1 MYDDNELNR
10 SAPRLGEILVSSRSL
25 AEYRAMFSLTEDDL
39 NSRILDCPSGAASF
53 TGELNGLGGK
63 ATACDSAYFDATP
76 ADLAAIAINEAERG
90 NAFVHTHRHDYTWT
104 YFADPDHHERV
115 REDSAGRFA
124 TDINDH
130 PEQYVPG
137 RLPSLPFGDDS
148 FDLVL
153 SSHLLFSYSDVFDHQ
168 FHIDSITELARV
180 SRSEVRIFPLVA
192 VGESTPYPHL
202 GELLENLADRGID
215 SRIVQVDYEFQRG
228 ADEMLVCSRGPTRS
242 VDRSENDPEEWI
254 HR

>member
-1 MYDDNELNR
+1 
-10 SAPRLGEILVSSRSL
+10 
-25 AEYRAMFSLTEDDL
+25 MFSLTEDDL
-39 NSRILDCPSGAASF
+39 NSRILDCPGGAASF
-53 TGELNGLGGK
+53 TGEVNGLGGK

-76 ADLAAIAINEAERG
+76 ADLATIAINEAERG
-90 NAFVHTHRHDYTWT
+90 NAFVHTHRRDYTWT
-104 YFADPDHHERV
+104 YFADPDHHERI
-115 REDSAGRFA
+115 REDAACRFA
-124 TDINDH
+124 TDNNDH

-153 SSHLLFSYSDVFDHQ
+153 SSHLLFSYSDVLDHQ

-180 SRSEVRIFPLVA
+180 SRGEARIFPLVA
-192 VGESTPYPHL
+192 VGEPTPYPRL

-215 SRIVQVDYEFQRG
+215 CRIVKVDYEFQRG
-228 ADEMLVCSRGPTRS
+228 ADKMLVCSRGPTRS
-242 VDRSENDPEEWI
+242 VDRSENDPEKWI

>member
-1 MYDDNELNR
+1 M
-10 SAPRLGEILVSSRSL
+10 SSRSL

-39 NSRILDCPSGAASF
+39 NSRILDCPGGAASF
-53 TGELNGLGGK
+53 TGEVNGLGGK
-63 ATACDSAYFDATP
+63 ATACDSAYFDTTP

-90 NAFVHTHRHDYTWT
+90 NAFVHTHRHNYTWT
-104 YFADPDHHERV
+104 YFADPDHHERI
-115 REDSAGRFA
+115 REDAAGRFA

-153 SSHLLFSYSDVFDHQ
+153 SSHLLFSYSDVLDHQ

-180 SRSEVRIFPLVA
+180 SRGEVRIFPLVA
-192 VGESTPYPHL
+192 VGEPTPYPHL

-215 SRIVQVDYEFQRG
+215 CRIVKVDYEFQRS

-242 VDRSENDPEEWI
+242 VDRSENAPEERI